1 MGKKLQNRHI
11 AMSGCLLGIPCRY
24 DGHGKF
30 NEKALKLFAQ
40 NKVLIVCPEIF
51 GGLATPRPACELVG
65 GDGFDVLDGKAK
77 VCDKDGKDFT
87 KEFIDGAHK
96 ALKSI
101 KELGIEKVYLKSKS
115 PSCGTSRV
123 HNGTFSG
130 TLHKG
135 SGVFSALL
143 QREGINIEEI

>member
-1 MGKKLQNRHI
+1 MNNKSQSPHI

-30 NEKALKLFAQ
+30 NKKALKLFAQ

-51 GGLATPRPACELVG
+51 GGLATPRPACEIVG
-65 GDGFDVLDGKAK
+65 GDGFDILDGKAI
-77 VCDKDGKDFT
+77 VCDKDGNDFT
-87 KEFIDGAHK
+87 NEFIEGAHK

-130 TLHKG
+130 ELKKG

-143 QREGINIEEI
+143 QREGIEIEEI